1 MDYSLLAGQLL
12 NVQANLLQVPAYQQL
27 SKMVRGE
34 LFVLNYL
41 ATHET
46 AIHPKELSKKMAVS
60 TARITFL
67 LHHMEEKGLI
77 ARSSDL
83 SDNRQI
89 FVRLTENGVNAI
101 QKARA
106 EVISRVSSLLEAL
119 GPEDAREYIRIQ
131 EKDSGQFPGK
141 SLIFQGEPPD
151 AHGFCGERTS
161 PLQNP
166 LLFGTIPTFSSVLFG
181 ISVLY

>member
-12 NVQANLLQVPAYQQL
+12 SVQANLLQVPAYQQL

-60 TARITFL
+60 TARITSL

-89 FVRLTENGVNAI
+89 FVRLTENGVTAI
-101 QKARA
+101 QKNPGGGHLPGIVPAGSPRPGGRPG
-106 EVISRVSSLLEAL
+106 IYPHS
-119 GPEDAREYIRIQ
+119 G
-131 EKDSGQFPGK
+131 KDSGQFPGK
-141 SLIFQGEPPD
+141 SLILVFNKTVKNR
-151 AHGFCGERTS
+151 FIR
-161 PLQNP
+161 
-166 LLFGTIPTFSSVLFG
+166 LLFQQPAA
-181 ISVLY
+181 

>member
-12 NVQANLLQVPAYQQL
+12 SVQANLLQVPAYQQL

-60 TARITFL
+60 ITSL

-131 EKDSGQFPGK
+131 EKILDNFLGNS
-141 SLIFQGEPPD
+141 
-151 AHGFCGERTS
+151 
-161 PLQNP
+161 
-166 LLFGTIPTFSSVLFG
+166 
-181 ISVLY
+181 